1 MAAMAA
7 AALTEGERAY
17 LGQCLRSPAEVA
29 AFVKDP
35 ALQEGYV
42 RATHPQSHTLP
53 HCSRAHAD
61 RQTLTGPVGAGA
73 PASVHC
79 MQRRR
84 ASVVHTSDTE
94 GSLDTLLVTS
104 HLNIFSI

>member
-1 MAAMAA
+1 MAAAAA

-42 RATHPQSHTLP
+42 RASE
-53 HCSRAHAD
+53 HA
-61 RQTLTGPVGAGA
+61 
-73 PASVHC
+73 
-79 MQRRR
+79 
-84 ASVVHTSDTE
+84 
-94 GSLDTLLVTS
+94 
-104 HLNIFSI
+104 